1 MYIFIAIW
9 PDMTATLQILASRD
23 GNVLFSNLN
32 DISSCEEPQIFEL
45 IPTSW
50 SPSEFKLKSVRISSD
65 MRIIAKKIS

>member
-1 MYIFIAIW
+1 MHIFIAIW

-23 GNVLFSNLN
+23 GNVLYHNIQ
-32 DISSCEEPQIFEL
+32 DIGPGEDAEIFEVV
-45 IPTSW
+45 PTSW